1 MSDIDWSTLIIYRLA
16 RCCLFVLALL
26 CFKAMKEI
34 SNNTGIESSTN
45 YFRRIDYLKITI
57 FGFALAAL
65 WSSLHSIVLPLRLLD
80 FVAESEKNTYL
91 GILTFTGLILAM
103 AVQPV
108 AGAISDRSG
117 FSWGRR
123 RPYILLGTAIGI
135 LLLPGIGL
143 FESYAAIFAIYCLLQ
158 VSSNTAQGPYQAFI
172 PDLVPRGKRGLAS
185 GVKSLLEIVGGIS
198 LVRLIGYFMG
208 QYATGEGS
216 LWLWLVLGALAIV
229 LLGAMVA
236 TILTVKEPPGSGS
249 SKFAFLATM
258 YKSFRIDVKA
268 HPDFVF
274 FLISRLLIFMAL
286 ATLQTFTLYYLKDV
300 IGVVNPAAA
309 TADLLIAAGI
319 GMLVAVYP
327 AGFLSDR
334 IGRRLVAVSSGLL
347 GAFGILVIFF
357 SPSYGY
363 IIFGGAILGIATGA
377 FMSSNW
383 ALATD
388 LVARGEEARYLGLT
402 NLATAGGA
410 ALARLIGPVI
420 DFFNTYTPGLGYQ
433 VMLGACFIY
442 FMAGSVLLIKIKG
455 RR

>member
-1 MSDIDWSTLIIYRLA
+1 MDR
-16 RCCLFVLALL
+16 
-26 CFKAMKEI
+26 
-34 SNNTGIESSTN
+34 TN
-45 YFRRIDYLKITI
+45 YFRRIDYVKITI

-65 WSSLHSIVLPLRLLD
+65 WNSLHSIVLPLRLLD
-80 FVAESEKNTYL
+80 FVAESQKNTYL
-91 GILTFTGLILAM
+91 GLLTFTGLMLAM

-123 RPYILLGTAIGI
+123 RPYILLGTIAAIVF
-135 LLLPGIGL
+135 LPGISL
-143 FESYAAIFAIYCLLQ
+143 FGSYAAIFIIYCLLQ

-172 PDLVPRGKRGLAS
+172 PDLVPEGKRGLAS
-185 GVKSLLEIVGGIS
+185 GVKSLLEIVGGIA
-198 LVRLIGYFMG
+198 LVRLIGYFMS
-208 QYATGEGS
+208 QYTTGEGRF
-216 LWLWLVLGALAIV
+216 WLWLVLGALGIV

-236 TILTVKEPPGSGS
+236 TVLTVKERPGSGRS
-249 SKFAFLATM
+249 QLPPLRTL

-286 ATLQTFTLYYLKDV
+286 ATVQTFALYFLRDV
-300 IGVVNPAAA
+300 VRVVDPAAA

-327 AGFLSDR
+327 AGRLSDR
-334 IGRRLVAVSSGLL
+334 IGRRPVVVSSGLL
-347 GAFGILVIFF
+347 GAFGILVLFF

-363 IIFGGAILGIATGA
+363 IIFGGAILGIATGI

-388 LVARGEEARYLGLT
+388 LVAKGEEARYLGLT
-402 NLATAGGA
+402 NVATAGGA

-442 FMAGSVLLIKIKG
+442 FVVGSALLMKIKE